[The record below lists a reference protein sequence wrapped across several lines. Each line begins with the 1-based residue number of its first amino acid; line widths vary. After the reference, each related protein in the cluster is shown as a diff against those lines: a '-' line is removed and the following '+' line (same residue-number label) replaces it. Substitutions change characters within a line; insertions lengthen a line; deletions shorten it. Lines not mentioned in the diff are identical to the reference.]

1 MRENIRVALA
11 GESSK
16 GKMSLLNTLTGKIE
30 CVGNWA
36 GLFFNDASWIGRMMC
51 FVGIG
56 IIILVPLLITRI
68 KTIYLS
74 FISNVIF
81 CIPESNKYRFW
92 MSALCKIAVLRSFE
106 VNMQVVFIFS

>member
-1 MRENIRVALA
+1 
-11 GESSK
+11 
-16 GKMSLLNTLTGKIE
+16 
-30 CVGNWA
+30 
-36 GLFFNDASWIGRMMC
+36 MMC

-81 CIPESNKYRFW
+81 CIPERNKYRFW

-106 VNMQVVFIFS
+106 VNICRWFLYSLRLTSLSQLGLEVKSQLALSFMLKLVLHGK